1 MSYEL
6 QKATPMEK
14 AQIELSLLELR
25 HIKGVTMAGIDKWC
39 LYYPVCNSINVGL
52 IPTVPTSVQPEID
65 RTMSTSS
72 SSTSLDRLIAAADE
86 LLQEDDSL
94 AMV

>member
-25 HIKGVTMAGIDKWC
+25 HIKGVTMAGIDRWC
-39 LYYPVCNSINVGL
+39 LYYPVCNSINV
-52 IPTVPTSVQPEID
+52 VPTRIQPHLA
-65 RTMSTSS
+65 MSTSS
-72 SSTSLDRLIAAADE
+72 STSLYKLIAAADE
-86 LLQEDDSL
+86 LLQEHDSL
-94 AMV
+94 VMVSGRS